1 MYYWFYSFSHR
12 LHNFVGAKA
21 IYNNDYVWNTINEAV
36 SILQDKNYN
45 SKEYFKFIKDNY
57 SIEKELNS
65 INELLVLN
73 KNNSKDNFKNKPLV
87 TVGITNYN
95 GKQYLEKCIESFL
108 NQTYSNIEILL
119 IDDCSTDESKEI
131 IQKYEKD
138 YKNIK
143 GIYHEVNSGGASK
156 GIQEIIENA
165 NGKYYQW
172 IACDDFVEKNT
183 VEMFVGY
190 LEKNQGKD
198 YVYSNFNIVDE
209 TDKKTGEW
217 NYKVLDSNNAIQHI
231 FCNASGIIPMN
242 CMYRIEF
249 FRKNKLNW
257 LIYRDNDFSAD
268 TLNTLQ
274 FIKYNWQ
281 YGKIDKSLINYRIHS
296 SNLSHSLEKRI
307 KTSISVFDY
316 IIKNFKE
323 EVYFPHVEWKN
334 AENKVQLKNY
344 LIANFYY
351 EQILKHLSMEVIPTY
366 LKSNVTK
373 EDLAK
378 YCYAF
383 IEEGMSYINDGLKQG
398 NTYKAKLNDLKE
410 KYESYME

>member
-1 MYYWFYSFSHR
+1 
-12 LHNFVGAKA
+12 
-21 IYNNDYVWNTINEAV
+21 
-36 SILQDKNYN
+36 
-45 SKEYFKFIKDNY
+45 
-57 SIEKELNS
+57 
-65 INELLVLN
+65 
-73 KNNSKDNFKNKPLV
+73 
-87 TVGITNYN
+87 
-95 GKQYLEKCIESFL
+95 
-108 NQTYSNIEILL
+108 
-119 IDDCSTDESKEI
+119 
-131 IQKYEKD
+131 
-138 YKNIK
+138 
-143 GIYHEVNSGGASK
+143 
-156 GIQEIIENA
+156 
-165 NGKYYQW
+165 
-172 IACDDFVEKNT
+172 
-183 VEMFVGY
+183 
-190 LEKNQGKD
+190 
-198 YVYSNFNIVDE
+198 
-209 TDKKTGEW
+209 
-217 NYKVLDSNNAIQHI
+217 
-231 FCNASGIIPMN
+231 
-242 CMYRIEF
+242 MYRIEF

-351 EQILKHLSMEVIPTY
+351 EQILKHLSMEVIPPY

-398 NTYKAKLNDLKE
+398 NTYKAKLYDLKE